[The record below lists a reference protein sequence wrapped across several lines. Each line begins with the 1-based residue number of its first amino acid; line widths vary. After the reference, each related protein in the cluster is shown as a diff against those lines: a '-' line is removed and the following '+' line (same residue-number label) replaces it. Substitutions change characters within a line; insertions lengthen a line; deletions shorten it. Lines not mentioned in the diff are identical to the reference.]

1 MNAIQPYLSC
11 MHYLHRSSIESSKI
25 HLQVFYRTVHYTGS
39 STVFAIC
46 LIQMWIAYRN
56 LHHGNERCQGRNS
69 KMTKVDAPEAAGT
82 EADTIVV
89 VIGLR

>member
-1 MNAIQPYLSC
+1 
-11 MHYLHRSSIESSKI
+11 
-25 HLQVFYRTVHYTGS
+25 
-39 STVFAIC
+39 
-46 LIQMWIAYRN
+46 MWIAYRN